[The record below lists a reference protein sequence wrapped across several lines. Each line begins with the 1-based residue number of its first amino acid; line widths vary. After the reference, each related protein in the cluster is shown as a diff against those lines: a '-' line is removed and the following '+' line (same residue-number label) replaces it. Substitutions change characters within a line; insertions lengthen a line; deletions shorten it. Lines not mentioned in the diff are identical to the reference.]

1 MITFSDQQSFL
12 QLVSPPAGYKLTY
25 CLGTAFSLDLDCVVA
40 MARVTAKNGRSEDSS
55 ELNIYEALQGIAEFT
70 QNSVVFVQAC
80 QIKALERQQAALHA
94 KDYGRLISLLDQMV
108 VPVSAPGI
116 KSSFHP
122 KVWLVKFDVDHGT
135 GESIYRLLV
144 ASRNL
149 CKQMD
154 WEIGCVLEG
163 RRETK
168 SNDLS
173 RRLQGFFSSLKVS
186 VPKSKQQLFQKV
198 LTDLRTIGFQKP
210 PRTRS
215 AQFLFKDSRNQKGCW
230 IDPSDYVGLIVISP
244 AKPTGSGFPILQIF
258 QIHGLQTSRG
268 QALLS

>member
-12 QLVSPPAGYKLTY
+12 QLVKPPAGYKLTF

-40 MARVTAKNGRSEDSS
+40 MARVTAKNGQSEDSS
-55 ELNIYEALQGIAEFT
+55 ERNIFEALQSIAEFT
-70 QNSVVFVQAC
+70 QNSIVFFQAC

-122 KVWLVKFDVDHGT
+122 KIWREKFDVDRGA
-135 GESIYRLLV
+135 GESIFRLLV
-144 ASRNL
+144 TSRNL
-149 CKQMD
+149 STQMD

-163 RRETK
+163 RKETK

-173 RRLQGFFSSLKVS
+173 RRLKDFLSSLKAS

-198 LTDLRTIGFQKP
+198 LTDLRTVGFQKP
-210 PRTRS
+210 LKTRS
-215 AQFLFKDSRNQKGCW
+215 IQFLFKDSRNQKGCW
-230 IDPSDYVGLIVISP
+230 IE
-244 AKPTGSGFPILQIF
+244 A
-258 QIHGLQTSRG
+258 
-268 QALLS
+268 